1 MILPLS
7 AGLKGRFALW
17 AVGPKG
23 TRALAQW
30 CDNLVLDIGLNQI
43 GLGSWLTHCY
53 VGTGSTAPAVSN
65 TTLESQTAVTST
77 IDSSASGANA
87 EVPYYGYKRIMF
99 RFAEGAAAGNLSE
112 VGVGWASNLFA
123 RALIVDSLGNPTTV
137 TVLADE
143 VLLVLYEVQLYP
155 PTDDYEFEA
164 PVTGVNR
171 TWVRRAA
178 RVTNGNTSVGWGVAG
193 TIAAAYRIFA
203 FNGALGELTEAPDG
217 LSAQASST
225 ATAPYSNNSLKIWV
239 SGFWALG
246 AGNLANGISAILL
259 ETKGL
264 GAYQFSVDPP
274 IEKTSL
280 ASLNL
285 SIEVSWSRRT

>member
-1 MILPLS
+1 MRLPLA

-17 AVGPKG
+17 AVGPQGKR
-23 TRALAQW
+23 TLAEW

-77 IDSSASGANA
+77 IDSSASGAND
-87 EVPYYGYKRIMF
+87 EEPYYGYKRIMF
-99 RFAEGAAAGNLSE
+99 RFAEGTAAGNLSE

-137 TVLADE
+137 TVLEDE
-143 VLLVLYEVQLYP
+143 LLLVLYEIQLYP
-155 PTDDYEFEA
+155 PTEDYEFEA

-171 TWVRRAA
+171 AWVRRAA

-193 TIAAAYRIFA
+193 TIAAAYRVFA
-203 FNGALGELTEAPDG
+203 YNGALGEITEAPNG

-225 ATAPYSNNSLKIWV
+225 ATSPYSNNSLKIGV

-246 AGNLANGISAILL
+246 AGNLANGISAFLI
-259 ETKGL
+259 ETQGL

-274 IEKTSL
+274 VEKTSL

-285 SIEVSWSRRT
+285 GIEVSWSRRT